1 MKTVEAD
8 TSQRLSGRFTLARN
22 TFIGLTGLLMLS
34 ACSVPAEPQQTSQP
48 PLPVVDVAPV
58 INETITEWDEFT
70 GRLEATET
78 VTLRP
83 RVSGYVEHVAFE
95 EGALVKKG
103 DLLFEIDAR
112 PYQAEVSRLRA
123 ELKSAQSRLALA
135 TNDLERAQSLES
147 QNAISIEQVDNRAAD
162 KDQAG
167 AQVEA
172 TAAALESAL
181 LNLSYTKV
189 KAPISGRVSQAVITE
204 GNYVQAGQSELT
216 SLVST
221 DKVHAYFDADEQT
234 YLEYRS
240 MRQAQSDS
248 GVETSKTPVFM
259 RLANEDSYP
268 HLGHVDFIDNQINPQ
283 TGTIRARAVFDN
295 TDNQFTPG
303 LFVRVK
309 LAASP
314 QYEAVLINDRA
325 VGTDLN
331 NKYVLVLTEDNRVNY
346 RGIQLGPK
354 IDDMRIVRAGLNGD
368 EKIVVN
374 GLQRVRPGAQV
385 QTETVSMFSDESL
398 QHLYSQQKIIE
409 ASLQRLDP
417 PLTAERSQ
425 PADQTETD
433 ITKPRG

>member
-1 MKTVEAD
+1 MT
-8 TSQRLSGRFTLARN
+8 
-22 TFIGLTGLLMLS
+22 
-34 ACSVPAEPQQTSQP
+34 ACSAPAEPQQQQSQP
-48 PLPVVDVAPV
+48 PLPVVSVAPV
-58 INETITEWDEFT
+58 VSETITEWDEFT

-83 RVSGYVEHVAFE
+83 RVSGYIENVAFE
-95 EGALVKKG
+95 EGALVNKG

-123 ELKSAQSRLALA
+123 ELKSAQSKQALA
-135 TNDLERAQSLES
+135 ESDLKRAQSLKS

-162 KDQAG
+162 KDQAI

-172 TAAALESAL
+172 TSAALESAL

-189 KAPISGRVSQAVITE
+189 KAPISGRVSQALITE

-216 SLVST
+216 TLVST

-234 YLEYRS
+234 FLEYRA
-240 MRQAQSDS
+240 MYKAQSKGDAKAD
-248 GVETSKTPVFM
+248 KTPVFM
-259 RLANEDSYP
+259 RLSNEDNYP
-268 HLGHVDFIDNQINPQ
+268 HLGYVDFIDNQVNPQ

-314 QYEAVLINDRA
+314 QYEAVLVSDRA
-325 VGTDLN
+325 IGTDLN
-331 NKYVLVLTEDNRVNY
+331 NKYVLVLTDDNRVEY

-354 IDDMRIVRAGLNGD
+354 IEDMRIIRTGLKGN

-374 GLQRVRPGAQV
+374 GLQRVRPGSQV
-385 QTETVSMFSDESL
+385 QTETVSMFSEESL
-398 QHLYSQQKIIE
+398 QQLYSQQQIVE
-409 ASLQRLDP
+409 DSRQQLDP
-417 PLTAERSQ
+417 PLTAERTPTVDKIDS
-425 PADQTETD
+425 ATTE
-433 ITKPRG
+433 PRG